1 MEISARECL
10 QARNYM
16 PIWDPHQAPS
26 KNPNESK
33 VQIKKIE
40 SEFPRKRELGNRA
53 LLSLGDRS
61 LGELA

>member
-10 QARNYM
+10 QANHRKIHANM
-16 PIWDPHQAPS
+16 VPHQAPS

-33 VQIKKIE
+33 VQIRKIE

-53 LLSLGDRS
+53 LLT
-61 LGELA
+61 